1 MFEKLFKKKAHLNTG
16 SNYSLIGAL
25 LIHAAKMDNNYNE
38 NEKNMI
44 RKAITH
50 LSAKPDEEIDQIF
63 KLAEEK
69 ERKSNQIIEFTKE
82 IKKKDM
88 KYRIK
93 IIEILW
99 RIVYSDGTA
108 DVYETNLIRRINGL
122 LYVSDR
128 VSGEIKEKIR
138 KELFKP

>member
-1 MFEKLFKKKAHLNTG
+1 
-16 SNYSLIGAL
+16 
-25 LIHAAKMDNNYNE
+25 
-38 NEKNMI
+38 
-44 RKAITH
+44 
-50 LSAKPDEEIDQIF
+50 
-63 KLAEEK
+63 
-69 ERKSNQIIEFTKE
+69 
-82 IKKKDM
+82 M